1 MTNTSDDWR
10 SEHDAFFQSK
20 INRNH
25 SKAETARRILCWGT
39 VPIVRR
45 PPRPRN
51 FPQGDRIHL
60 LLSPPVFFFFPLFS
74 PRKKGNLRR
83 PQLRTL
89 QTCTERNKPRNLNDD
104 RIRPRPN
111 ARLGSDIWPVTAMTS
126 RKIGP
131 YISSPLSDRS
141 DDAECIFAF
150 VLSACGITTFRDI
163 SRVKEGCPFFSPRW
177 EGGCLCAC
185 SHSATGKSL
194 LTRQSCMRNYS
205 DISAGAKRAIIA
217 CSST

>member
-1 MTNTSDDWR
+1 MIGEANTTLSSNPKSIGTTQKRRRRGASSVGGRFRLYDDR
-10 SEHDAFFQSK
+10 RDRGTSHRATEFIFFS
-20 INRNH
+20 
-25 SKAETARRILCWGT
+25 
-39 VPIVRR
+39 
-45 PPRPRN
+45 PRL
-51 FPQGDRIHL
+51 F
-60 LLSPPVFFFFPLFS
+60 SFFFPLFS